1 MLQGFAT
8 FEKISVMETASLTGV
23 IRLLFY
29 FFLFY
34 FVFRIAMR
42 LLLPVLLKKAVE
54 KAEDN
59 LRNMQS
65 GQNSYQSP
73 QPETDRPRERKKV
86 GEYIDYEEIE

>member
-1 MLQGFAT
+1 
-8 FEKISVMETASLTGV
+8 METASLTGV

-34 FVFRIAMR
+34 FLFRIAMR

-59 LRNMQS
+59 LKNMQA
-65 GQNSYQSP
+65 GQTSYQAP
-73 QPETDRPRERKKV
+73 QAERPRERNKV